1 MRSRGRERE
10 RAACGSVR
18 LSGFRDTPE
27 RTHPA
32 MSELTIVSLEVSNV
46 KRIRAV
52 TIRPEGSVVILG
64 GQNEQGKTSVL
75 DAIEFALGGAKSL
88 PSDPIRH
95 GAAKAYVVADLGEL
109 VVERVITKSG
119 TNLTVRN
126 REGVKQTSPQAILD
140 KLCSR
145 IAFDPLDFLREE
157 PAKQNE
163 ILRRLVGLDFT
174 ESNERREALYAS
186 RTRIN
191 RDAKSTRMQSEALV
205 VPPGT
210 PDEPVNLAEVLA
222 EIRQAHAAREQVNG
236 RERLIVEAQRSLERA
251 LQAMGEAED
260 AARKAEARLI
270 QTRVA
275 KRAAQTAVDDLANA
289 PPPTPAPDVRE
300 LEAKVANAESVNRN
314 VERKKRRD
322 GLEAD
327 ANRLDAQA
335 NELTAQIEQID
346 EEQRG
351 QLAAVAYPV
360 KGLALGDSG
369 PTFDG
374 VPLDQASGAQRI
386 RISVAI
392 GLALNPRLRV
402 LLVRDASLL
411 DESSLRMVAE
421 MAEKAG
427 AQVWLERVGSGDPG
441 AVIIQDGQVL

>member
-1 MRSRGRERE
+1 M
-10 RAACGSVR
+10 AQ
-18 LSGFRDTPE
+18 
-27 RTHPA
+27 PA
-32 MSELTIVSLEVSNV
+32 LTIVSLEVSNV

-52 TIRPEGSVVILG
+52 TIHPEGSVVILG

-126 REGVKQTSPQAILD
+126 RAGEKQTSPQAILD

-174 ESNERREALYAS
+174 ASNAKREALFAA
-186 RTRIN
+186 RTKVN
-191 RDAKSTRMQSEALV
+191 RDAKSTRAQSESLV

-210 PDEPVNLAEVLA
+210 PDAPVNLAELLA
-222 EIRQAHAAREQVNG
+222 QIRHAHEARENAAGFERQKQAARDAVTRSE
-236 RERLIVEAQRSLERA
+236 EAFA
-251 LQAMGEAED
+251 AAEE
-260 AARKAEARLI
+260 AARKAEAVVL
-270 QTRVA
+270 
-275 KRAAQTAVDDLANA
+275 RARMARRQALT
-289 PPPTPAPDVRE
+289 E
-300 LEAKVANAESVNRN
+300 LEAFSTQPAPEPAVDVRALEGQVATAETVNRN
-314 VERKKRRD
+314 VERKRKRD
-322 GLEAD
+322 QHEAD
-327 ANRLDAQA
+327 ANQLDAQA
-335 NELTAQIEQID
+335 AELTAQIDAVD
-346 EEQRG
+346 EEQR
-351 QLAAVAYPV
+351 QALAAIAYPV
-360 KGLALGDSG
+360 PGLALGEDG
-369 PTFDG
+369 PTFNG

-392 GLALNPRLRV
+392 GLALNPRLKV

-411 DESSLRMVAE
+411 DDKSLAMVAD
-421 MAEKAG
+421 MAAQAG
-427 AQVWLERVGSGDPG
+427 AQVWLERVGTGDPG

>member
-1 MRSRGRERE
+1 M
-10 RAACGSVR
+10 A
-18 LSGFRDTPE
+18 
-27 RTHPA
+27 
-32 MSELTIVSLEVSNV
+32 LTIVSLEVSNV

-52 TIRPEGSVVILG
+52 SIHPEGSVVILG

-95 GAAKAYVVADLGEL
+95 GAAKAHVVADLGEL

-119 TNLTVRN
+119 TSLTVRN
-126 REGVKQTSPQAILD
+126 REGVKQSSPQAILD

-157 PAKQNE
+157 PTKQNE

-174 ESNERREALYAS
+174 ESNARREALYAS

-191 RDAKSTRMQSEALV
+191 RDAKSTRMQSEGLV

-210 PDEPVNLAEVLA
+210 PDAPVNLSEVLA
-222 EIRQAHAAREQVNG
+222 QIRTAHEQREQNSTLA
-236 RERLIVEAQRSLERA
+236 RQLESAQDA
-251 LQAMGEAED
+251 FNQATRNHTEAEE
-260 AARKAEARLI
+260 ALRKAEAKVI
-270 QTRVA
+270 QTRYA
-275 KRAAQTAVDDLANA
+275 KRTAQTAVEELAKVQA
-289 PPPTPAPDVRE
+289 VAVPDVRE
-300 LEAKVANAESVNRN
+300 LEAKVANAETVNRN

-322 GLEAD
+322 ALEAE
-327 ANRLDAQA
+327 ANHLDAQA
-335 NELTAQIEQID
+335 GELTALIEKID
-346 EEQRG
+346 EEQRSE
-351 QLAAVAYPV
+351 LAGVQYPV

-421 MAEKAG
+421 MAEQAG